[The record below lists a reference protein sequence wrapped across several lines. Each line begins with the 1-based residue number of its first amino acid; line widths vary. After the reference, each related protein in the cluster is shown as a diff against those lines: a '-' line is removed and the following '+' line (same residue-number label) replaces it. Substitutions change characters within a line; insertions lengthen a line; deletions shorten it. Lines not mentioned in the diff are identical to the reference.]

1 MSETIKNNMEI
12 FISNAVQFLGS
23 PTFGVVLTLLLI
35 FQWYRQ
41 HAKEQAVKNILFAM
55 RRKVLRSINKNSST
69 IETEKAYDMVDD
81 IDAILATLD
90 SRKPFSKNLNQVI
103 DMITERNNLDKQKE
117 LLDFNVNNLNL
128 DILSL
133 SETPVK
139 LMRSSKRNGV

>member
-1 MSETIKNNMEI
+1 MDT
-12 FISNAVQFLGS
+12 FISNVVQFLGS

-69 IETEKAYDMVDD
+69 LEIQKAHDTVDD

-90 SRKPFSKNLNQVI
+90 SRKPFSKNLNQVV
-103 DMITERNNLDKQKE
+103 DMISKRNNLEKQKE
-117 LLDFNVNNLNL
+117 LLDLDINNFNL
-128 DILSL
+128 DALPL
-133 SETPVK
+133 SEKSV
-139 LMRSSKRNGV
+139 RSYKRNGAEK